1 MPNIGDLR
9 VWHMPQIPMES
20 FHVAVAS
27 PEQGAAL
34 VINTLVRY
42 DLFQLER
49 GVKPDYSNASGLEV
63 YDATGAADGC
73 GAGWVEWHH
82 PDSGDDI
89 GEWMQERA
97 QDPAH
102 AGKTLDQAEA

>member
-1 MPNIGDLR
+1 MPKIGDLR

-27 PEQGAAL
+27 PEQAAL
-34 VINTLVRY
+34 VINTLARY
-42 DLFQLER
+42 DLFQLEY

-63 YDATGAADGC
+63 YHATGAADGS

-89 GEWMQERA
+89 GEWMQDRA
-97 QDPAH
+97 S
-102 AGKTLDQAEA
+102 